1 MAYLRYYL
9 DIVPPV
15 PSSNSYSENLYSKI
29 MVFYIIFT

>member
-9 DIVPPV
+9 DIVRPI

-29 MVFYIIFT
+29 ILFYIIFT